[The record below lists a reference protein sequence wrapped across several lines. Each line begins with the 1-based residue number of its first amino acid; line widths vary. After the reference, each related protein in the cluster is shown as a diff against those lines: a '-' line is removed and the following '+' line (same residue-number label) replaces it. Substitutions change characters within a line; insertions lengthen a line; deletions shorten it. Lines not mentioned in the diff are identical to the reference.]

1 MRPALI
7 FYVLS
12 CLLIARTSVRA
23 LGDDSLEKAKSQLL
37 EKGIRV
43 THTELSL
50 SSEAD
55 FNKSFGEAAA
65 LKRKLMS
72 ASKALNEAERVV
84 EGIDDEMRERMKYT
98 VELNTQLANVAR
110 ANVVVHNQLV
120 GATNANNGAIKLLLQ
135 DEEAAKKEVDKA
147 RKTTNTARENYVE
160 HIMQIRKSADEIS
173 KQYAAL
179 ATDAEA
185 QAALDA
191 WNAAAKSSLTIKR
204 SRMFQSSLKRLGTL
218 EKSVITEKISLR
230 REGNSFF
237 ATVVIN
243 GNHTHDMVVDTGA
256 ALVALPYKEAA
267 EFGVHVDESL
277 PTAIASIADGSKVKS
292 KIATLDTVRVGQ
304 FTARNVQCLILPK
317 SARNAPSLL
326 GMSFLGQFDFA
337 INGTELVLSRVDSEH
352 ASAKPKKTRPS
363 KTSKKSSTRP
373 KLESAE

>member
-7 FYVLS
+7 VYVLS

-23 LGDDSLEKAKSQLL
+23 LGDDALEKAKSHLL

-65 LKRKLMS
+65 LKRKLVS

-120 GATNANNGAIKLLLQ
+120 GAANANNGAIKLLSQ
-135 DEEAAKKEVDKA
+135 DEQEAKKEVDKA
-147 RKTTNTARENYVE
+147 RKTTNTTRENYVQ
-160 HIMQIRKSADEIS
+160 HIMEIRKSADEIS

-179 ATDAEA
+179 ATDTEA

-204 SRMFQSSLKRLGTL
+204 SRMFQSNLKRLGAL
-218 EKSVITEKISLR
+218 EKSVVTEKINLR
-230 REGNSFF
+230 REGNSFY

-243 GNHTHDMVVDTGA
+243 GSHTHEMIVDTGA
-256 ALVALPYKEAA
+256 SSMVLPHKEAV
-267 EFGVHVDESL
+267 EFGVNVDDSL
-277 PTAIASIADGSKVKS
+277 PTTTAVVADGSKVKS
-292 KIATLDTVRVGQ
+292 KVATLDTVRVGQ
-304 FTARNVQCLILPK
+304 FTARNVRCLILPE
-317 SARNAPSLL
+317 SARNASSLL
-326 GMSFLGQFDFA
+326 GMTFLGKFNFA
-337 INGTELVLSRVDSEH
+337 INGTELVLSKVDSETT
-352 ASAKPKKTRPS
+352 ASKPKKTRPS

-373 KLESAE
+373 NLEPTE